1 MKKALWAVLCAVILL
16 GGCGND
22 QVQEKYDAGMKAFE
36 AQDYDTAILQ
46 MDEVTQAGKR
56 LAEAYRI
63 IGLSR
68 MEKEEYPEAV
78 AAFMRSLNYMDAP
91 NAAFERDVRLY
102 LAQARIAGGDTEK
115 GIEVYSEVLRA
126 GEDTE
131 CFYLRGK
138 AYLSLN
144 DYEHAEKDFVRAL
157 KDCADYDLY
166 INIYELYAQKNKTVD
181 GDAYLQMALA
191 LEPETGEDYYQH
203 GRIYEYQK
211 NYESARDELIT
222 AIQLGQDEA
231 VLLLGRVYLEMEDS
245 ASARSMYQDYLN
257 ESEHDAQAYN
267 GLAMCDIYEGNYE
280 AAMEKVQ
287 SGLAVGTE
295 EEQQGLLYNE
305 IVIYEYQRNF
315 DLAKEKMEQ
324 YLAKYPDDAEALRE
338 NEFLSTR

>member
-1 MKKALWAVLCAVILL
+1 MKKTLMVVLCAAFVL
-16 GGCGND
+16 GGCADG
-22 QVQEKYDAGMKAFE
+22 QVQEKYDAGMQALD
-36 AQDYDTAILQ
+36 AQDYDAAISN
-46 MDEVTQAGKR
+46 MDAVTQAGER
-56 LAEAYRI
+56 LAEAYRV
-63 IGLSR
+63 IGLAR
-68 MEKEEYPEAV
+68 MAKEEYPEAI
-78 AAFMRSLNYMDAP
+78 AAFMRSLNYMDSP

-102 LAQARIAGGDTEK
+102 LAQARIASGDTEK
-115 GIEVYSEVLRA
+115 GIEVYSEALRA
-126 GEDTE
+126 GEDAE

-144 DYEHAEKDFVRAL
+144 DYENAQKDFVRAL
-157 KDCADYDLY
+157 KNCEDYNLY
-166 INIYELYAQKNKTVD
+166 INIYQLYADKNKNVD

-191 LEPETGEDYYQH
+191 MEPETGEDYYQR

-211 NYESARDELIT
+211 NYESAKDELIT

-267 GLAMCDIYEGNYE
+267 GLAMCDIYEGKYE
-280 AAMEKVQ
+280 DAMEKVQ
-287 SGLAVGTE
+287 SGLAVSTE

-305 IVIYEYQRNF
+305 IVIYEYQKKF
-315 DLAKEKMEQ
+315 DVAKEKMEQ

-338 NEFLSTR
+338 NKFLSTR

>member
-16 GGCGND
+16 GGCAD
-22 QVQEKYDAGMKAFE
+22 SQVQDKYDAGMKAFE
-36 AQDYDTAILQ
+36 AQDYDTAIAQ
-46 MDEVTQAGKR
+46 MDEVTQAGER
-56 LAEAYRI
+56 LAEAYRV

-68 MEKEEYPEAV
+68 MAKKEYPEAI
-78 AAFMRSLNYMDAP
+78 AALSRSLNYMDSP

-115 GIEVYSEVLRA
+115 GIEVYSEILKSGKDA
-126 GEDTE
+126 E

-138 AYLSLN
+138 AYLSLD
-144 DYEHAEKDFVRAL
+144 DYENAEKDFVRAL
-157 KDCADYDLY
+157 DQCEDYNLY
-166 INIYELYAQKNKTVD
+166 INIYQLYAEKNKTVD
-181 GDAYLQMALA
+181 GDEYLQMALA
-191 LEPETGEDYYQH
+191 MEPETGEDYYQR

-222 AIQLGQDEA
+222 AIQLGQDDA

-257 ESEHDAQAYN
+257 ESEHDALAYN

-280 AAMEKVQ
+280 SAMEKVQ
-287 SGLAVGTE
+287 SGLAVSTE

-305 IVIYEYQRNF
+305 IVIYEYQQKF
-315 DLAKEKMEQ
+315 DLAKEKLEE
-324 YLAKYPDDAEALRE
+324 YLIKYPDDAEALRE